1 MALFKLEIH
10 TRTIGFGE
18 SIRAENAAVAKVLLD
33 AAHRIQSGHGP
44 IPLKDNAQIP
54 VATYEWGPEMLNGQ
68 GHDER

>member
-33 AAHRIQSGHGP
+33 AAHRIQTGHGP
-44 IPLKDNAQIP
+44 VPLLDNAQIP
-54 VATYEWGPEMLNGQ
+54 VATYEFGEGMLN
-68 GHDER
+68 HAASE